1 MKYKLEQIK
10 KQAEYCLHC
19 KTKPCKT
26 GCPLQNNIPDFIAK
40 IKEEKYEEAYNI
52 LSETT
57 VFEPICGRICP
68 HESQCEGKCIRGI
81 KSESVAI
88 GDLEAFVGD
97 YMLEKNASS
106 KRKQQNNNGKKIAI
120 IGSGPAGLACAYKLS
135 NQGFKVTIYEKHS
148 EIGGLLRYG
157 IPEFRLPKELLNKW
171 LKNTILNEN
180 IQVFTNKELGKDINL
195 EELEK
200 EYDAI
205 ILAFGANV
213 SNQMNIPGEN
223 LEFVLGGN
231 ELLEDRNFPNF
242 EEKTVAVIGGGN
254 VAMDT
259 ARTIKKLGAKEVSI
273 IYRRAEEQMPSET
286 KEIQAAKQ
294 EGIKFIFQ
302 TNVIKMIDNVSHQ
315 IECIKTKLVQKTGE
329 TRLSPVNIEGSN
341 YFFDVDYVIMAVGAH
356 PNEKIIN
363 ELHLETTKW
372 GYLKVNENY
381 QTSNK
386 KIYAIGDLAGQKQTV
401 AWAARSGF
409 ECAEKII
416 ENGKL

>member
-10 KQAEYCLHC
+10 KQAGYCLNC

-81 KSESVAI
+81 KGESVAI

-341 YFFDVDYVIMAVGAH
+341 YFFDVDYVIMSVGSH